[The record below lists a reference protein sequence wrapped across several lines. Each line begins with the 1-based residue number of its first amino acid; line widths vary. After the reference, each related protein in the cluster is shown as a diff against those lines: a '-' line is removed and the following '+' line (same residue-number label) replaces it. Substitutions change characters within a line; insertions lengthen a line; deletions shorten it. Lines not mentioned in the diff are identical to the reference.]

1 MEDILNNKY
10 FLYLVAFISFT
21 NVLGYL
27 SMGNVE
33 SVLIFGATTALTG
46 YFSKNW
52 IVRLLAAL
60 VVTNVVF
67 ANYMIREGFKEALAQ
82 KAPESEK
89 TTRQARADEDEDD
102 DHDEDEDESS
112 ENFKAATEEEE
123 EEALGKGRV
132 DYAATME
139 QAYDNLNN
147 MLGKKGIDNLSNDTQ
162 NLVKKQQDLMNQIE
176 KMKPILEGAQGVLE
190 GLDMSKIEGMMDT
203 FTGLMSKLR

>member
-67 ANYMIREGFKEALAQ
+67 ANYMIREGFQEGLSAPGKTSDVDREGDEEA
-82 KAPESEK
+82 K
-89 TTRQARADEDEDD
+89 DEEGD
-102 DHDEDEDESS
+102 
-112 ENFKAATEEEE
+112 ENFEAATEEEE

-147 MLGKKGIDNLSNDTQ
+147 MLGKKVIDNLSNDTQ

>member
-67 ANYMIREGFKEALAQ
+67 ANYMIREGFKEALDQ
-82 KAPESEK
+82 KAPEPEK
-89 TTRQARADEDEDD
+89 ATRQAEADEE
-102 DHDEDEDESS
+102 DHDDEDESS
-112 ENFKAATEEEE
+112 ENFEPATEEEDE
-123 EEALGKGRV
+123 EETGKGRV

-147 MLGKKGIDNLSNDTQ
+147 MLGEKGMGNLSNDTQ
-162 NLVKKQQDLMNQIE
+162 NLVKKQKDLMNQIE

>member
-67 ANYMIREGFKEALAQ
+67 ANYMIREGFKEGLT
-82 KAPESEK
+82 APGKSTPKEDEGDDE
-89 TTRQARADEDEDD
+89 ADEE
-102 DHDEDEDESS
+102 EE
-112 ENFKAATEEEE
+112 ENFEAATEEEE
-123 EEALGKGRV
+123 REETGKGRI

-147 MLGKKGIDNLSNDTQ
+147 MLGEKGMNNLSNDTQ
-162 NLVKKQQDLMNQIE
+162 NLVKKQKDLMNQIE

>member
-27 SMGNVE
+27 SMGNME
-33 SVLIFGATTALTG
+33 SVLIFGGTTVLMG

-52 IVRLLAAL
+52 IVRLVTAL

-67 ANYMIREGFKEALAQ
+67 ANYMIREGFKEALGQ
-82 KAPESEK
+82 KDRESEK
-89 TTRQARADEDEDD
+89 AKVEADVDENT
-102 DHDEDEDESS
+102 EDEDESH
-112 ENFKAATEEEE
+112 EHFEAASEEEE

-147 MLGKKGIDNLSNDTQ
+147 MLGKKGMDNLSNDTQ
-162 NLVKKQQDLMNQIE
+162 NLVKKQQDLMKQIE

-203 FTGLMSKLR
+203 FSGLMGKLK

>member
-67 ANYMIREGFKEALAQ
+67 ANYMIREGFKEGLT
-82 KAPESEK
+82 APGKSTPKEDEGDDE
-89 TTRQARADEDEDD
+89 ADEE
-102 DHDEDEDESS
+102 EE
-112 ENFKAATEEEE
+112 ENFEAATEEEE
-123 EEALGKGRV
+123 REETGKGRI

-139 QAYDNLNN
+139 QAYDNLNS

-162 NLVKKQQDLMNQIE
+162 NLVKKQKDLMNQIE

>member
-10 FLYLVAFISFT
+10 FLYLVAFLSFT

-33 SVLIFGATTALTG
+33 SVLIFGATTALMG

-52 IVRLLAAL
+52 IVRLVTAL

-67 ANYMIREGFKEALAQ
+67 ANYMIHEGFNDGSRPPTNRETDKEGEGEGDDGD
-82 KAPESEK
+82 PSD
-89 TTRQARADEDEDD
+89 DETD
-102 DHDEDEDESS
+102 

-139 QAYDNLNN
+139 QAYDNLNS
-147 MLGKKGIDNLSNDTQ
+147 MLGKKGMDNLSNDTQ
-162 NLVKKQQDLMNQIE
+162 NLVKKQQDLMSQIE
-176 KMKPILEGAQGVLE
+176 KMRPILEGAQGVLE
-190 GLDMSKIEGMMDT
+190 GLDMGKIEGMMDT
-203 FTGLMSKLR
+203 FTGLMNKLK

>member
-67 ANYMIREGFKEALAQ
+67 ANYMIREGFKEALDQ

-89 TTRQARADEDEDD
+89 TTRQATAAEDD
-102 DHDEDEDESS
+102 DHDEDESS

>member
-27 SMGNVE
+27 SMGNME
-33 SVLIFGATTALTG
+33 SVLIFGATTILMA

-52 IVRLLAAL
+52 IVRLVTAL

-67 ANYMIREGFKEALAQ
+67 ANYMIREGFKEGTGKKEVDPANTQ
-82 KAPESEK
+82 ED
-89 TTRQARADEDEDD
+89 TARAQEAE
-102 DHDEDEDESS
+102 E
-112 ENFKAATEEEE
+112 ENFEAATEEEE

-147 MLGKKGIDNLSNDTQ
+147 MLGKKGMDNLSNDTQ
-162 NLVKKQQDLMNQIE
+162 NLVKKQQDLMKQIE

-203 FTGLMSKLR
+203 FSGLMGKLK

>member
-67 ANYMIREGFKEALAQ
+67 ANYMIREGFKEGTGKKDQETQNEQADTA
-82 KAPESEK
+82 KAE
-89 TTRQARADEDEDD
+89 QAEE
-102 DHDEDEDESS
+102 
-112 ENFKAATEEEE
+112 ENFEAATEEEE

>member
-33 SVLIFGATTALTG
+33 SVLIFGATTALMG

-52 IVRLLAAL
+52 IVRLVTAL
-60 VVTNVVF
+60 VVTNMVF
-67 ANYMIREGFKEALAQ
+67 ANYMIREGFKEALDKKTPEPE
-82 KAPESEK
+82 KATEK
-89 TTRQARADEDEDD
+89 ATADED
-102 DHDEDEDESS
+102 DHDNETD
-112 ENFKAATEEEE
+112 ENFKAATEEEDE
-123 EEALGKGRV
+123 EEIGKGRV

-147 MLGKKGIDNLSNDTQ
+147 MLGKKGMDNLSNDTQ
-162 NLVKKQQDLMNQIE
+162 NLVKKQQDLMSQIE
-176 KMKPILEGAQGVLE
+176 KMRPILEGAQGVLE
-190 GLDMSKIEGMMDT
+190 GLDMGKIEGMMDT
-203 FTGLMSKLR
+203 FTGLMNKLK

>member
-52 IVRLLAAL
+52 IVRLVTAL

-67 ANYMIREGFKEALAQ
+67 ANYMIREGFKEGLS
-82 KAPESEK
+82 APGK
-89 TTRQARADEDEDD
+89 TTQQDKEGDEKAEEEEEGTE
-102 DHDEDEDESS
+102 HFE
-112 ENFKAATEEEE
+112 AATEEEE
-123 EEALGKGRV
+123 REETGKGRV

>member
-67 ANYMIREGFKEALAQ
+67 ANYMIREGFKEALDQ
-82 KAPESEK
+82 KAPEPEK
-89 TTRQARADEDEDD
+89 ATQQAEADED
-102 DHDEDEDESS
+102 DHDDEDESS
-112 ENFKAATEEEE
+112 ENFEPATEEEDE
-123 EEALGKGRV
+123 EETGKGRV

-147 MLGKKGIDNLSNDTQ
+147 MLGEKGMGNLSNDTQ
-162 NLVKKQQDLMNQIE
+162 NLVKKQKDLMNQIE

>member
-67 ANYMIREGFKEALAQ
+67 ANYMIREGFKEALDQ
-82 KAPESEK
+82 KAPEPEK
-89 TTRQARADEDEDD
+89 ATRQAEADEE
-102 DHDEDEDESS
+102 DHDDEDESS
-112 ENFKAATEEEE
+112 ENFEPATEEEDE
-123 EEALGKGRV
+123 EETGKGRV

-147 MLGKKGIDNLSNDTQ
+147 MLGEKGMNNLSNDTQ
-162 NLVKKQQDLMNQIE
+162 NLVKKQKDLMNQIE

>member
-67 ANYMIREGFKEALAQ
+67 ANYMIREGFKEGLS
-82 KAPESEK
+82 APGK
-89 TTRQARADEDEDD
+89 TSDVDREGDEEAKDEEDE
-102 DHDEDEDESS
+102 
-112 ENFKAATEEEE
+112 NFEAATEEEE
-123 EEALGKGRV
+123 REETGKGRI

-147 MLGKKGIDNLSNDTQ
+147 MLGEKGMGNLSNDTQ
-162 NLVKKQQDLMNQIE
+162 NLVKKQKDLMNQIE